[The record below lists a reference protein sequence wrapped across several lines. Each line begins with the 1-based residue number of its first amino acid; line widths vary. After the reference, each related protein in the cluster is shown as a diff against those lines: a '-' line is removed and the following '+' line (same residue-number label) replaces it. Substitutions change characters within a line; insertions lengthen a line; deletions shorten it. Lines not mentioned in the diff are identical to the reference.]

1 MQAIMK
7 KTIIFLFL
15 FQGILLNAQD
25 AKKSNSDHIFS
36 TNSWE
41 QILQQA
47 QKENKLIFIDLYFEG
62 CHPCAEMEADVYPN
76 PKVATVLKKD
86 FISFKS
92 DVFKEQIGMKLSM
105 KYAVTGFPT
114 LLILTPKMELLDIAS
129 GFRSVD
135 EFSDL
140 LADSK
145 KYANQKKYKNFST
158 SFELDYPDFYRAS
171 YMENKRD
178 LSFEEIDTYLK
189 QQKSLSD
196 EIPFAIITGLR
207 LGGVYQEY
215 IFDNAQQLA
224 NDYGR
229 MTIRN
234 SLITIV
240 INRAKI
246 LGKENDLAVF
256 NKVLKESQT
265 HFYR

>member
-1 MQAIMK
+1 
-7 KTIIFLFL
+7 
-15 FQGILLNAQD
+15 
-25 AKKSNSDHIFS
+25 
-36 TNSWE
+36 
-41 QILQQA
+41 
-47 QKENKLIFIDLYFEG
+47 
-62 CHPCAEMEADVYPN
+62 
-76 PKVATVLKKD
+76 
-86 FISFKS
+86 
-92 DVFKEQIGMKLSM
+92 
-105 KYAVTGFPT
+105 
-114 LLILTPKMELLDIAS
+114 MELLDIAS

-256 NKVLKESQT
+256 KKVLKKVKPIFTDKEWT
-265 HFYR
+265 RFNEIFTTNFNKAKTK